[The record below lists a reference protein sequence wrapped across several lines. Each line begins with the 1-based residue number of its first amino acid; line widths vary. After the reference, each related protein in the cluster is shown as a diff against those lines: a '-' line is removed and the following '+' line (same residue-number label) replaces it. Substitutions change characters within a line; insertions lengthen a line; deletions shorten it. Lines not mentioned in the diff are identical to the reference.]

1 MGWREEARRGT
12 RILPGTRR
20 KPTRARGGDP
30 GGPERGAGENPGGEH
45 PEGESRRGKPG
56 GGTRGGGPG
65 ADPGEA
71 HEWGHTISKLMF
83 GQWRQTS

>member
-12 RILPGTRR
+12 RILPWTRR

-30 GGPERGAGENPGGEH
+30 GDPERGARENPGWEH
-45 PEGESRRGKPG
+45 PERESRRETRWGNPEG
-56 GGTRGGGPG
+56 GSG

-71 HEWGHTISKLMF
+71 HEWGHTISKLML